1 MLRWVQRSEIRDCS
15 LNILPFVCSAGLSGW
30 AKMSWGS
37 VDSSAVILKLA
48 DWFRSKGLPC
58 WSGKNVLE
66 RILDSSS
73 FLVPENSS
81 QQSDNSKIKEQQV

>member
-1 MLRWVQRSEIRDCS
+1 MDSQTG
-15 LNILPFVCSAGLSGW
+15 LNILPLVCSAGLSGS

-37 VDSSAVILKLA
+37 ADSSAVILKSD

-73 FLVPENSS
+73 FLVPEN
-81 QQSDNSKIKEQQV
+81 